1 MLVDHQLWI
10 IKAAVVFI
18 VAFIVVVVEIPI
30 SGWSG
35 RFGSDTV
42 INWFE
47 TGWSSSTVQIWPWT
61 GVGGSTIKVFGGSVS
76 GSILRGV
83 SDGCSIRI
91 ADGYR
96 RGIPATCPGVLCGVR
111 WSDRIDARDVVVSI
125 GPIVAGISRTV
136 RRRCSIHS
144 PGGRSFQFSQAVC

>member
-10 IKAAVVFI
+10 VKAAVIFI

-30 SGWSG
+30 SGWPG
-35 RFGSDTV
+35 WFGSDAV

-47 TGWSSSTVQIWPWT
+47 TGWSSGTVQIWPWT
-61 GVGGSTIKVFGGSVS
+61 GVGGSAIKVFGGSVS

-91 ADGYR
+91 ANGYG
-96 RGIPATCPGVLCGVR
+96 RGVPATCPSVLRGIG
-111 WSDRIDARDVVVSI
+111 WSDRVDARDVIVSI
-125 GPIVAGISRTV
+125 GPVVAVISWTV
-136 RRRCSIHS
+136 RRRCSVHS
-144 PGGRSFQFSQAVC
+144 PGGR